1 MPIYAYECVKGHGT
15 EQFFSVAEMQRNVK
29 CHCGLWASQIIT
41 PVAIHTIAT
50 FSRDIKDPEVQKS
63 MACDGSYLD
72 PTLSYDPKTGKVV
85 APITSEKQR
94 QQLMEARGL
103 QEKVPSAR
111 AREADNFKRRK
122 PKSFSA
128 TGTRA

>member
-1 MPIYAYECVKGHGT
+1 MPLYSWECVNGH
-15 EQFFSVAEMQRNVK
+15 QQDRFFTVAEKPTNVK
-29 CHCGLWASQIIT
+29 CRCGLWASQIIT
-41 PVAIHTIAT
+41 PVAIHTIGT
-50 FSRDIKDPEVQKS
+50 FSKGIVDEEVQRS
-63 MACDGSYLD
+63 VACDGSYLD

-103 QEKVPSAR
+103 YEKPPSDR